1 MKPPLGPRALYYP
14 FHLCHP
20 ETLQR
25 LLARFASIHFRDF
38 MAIQLTPMSGLTAF
52 HERMGSDFPDLLATG
67 RLVQGYDVSG
77 PLSLDLIADIDRDL
91 AQKAWRRLFHQSLC
105 LDRRFQRGLFD
116 VAHRMLI
123 GTTPV
128 PGPAALLNLMDD
140 AWQRRPFSVGTIT
153 ALSAAHLTIEEE
165 YQFEYGLALIKT
177 SAALAY
183 TIRLATKHHLVPVTD
198 SPTHFRLF
206 EQSMRT
212 NGRIYNHHLVVRQGY

>member
-1 MKPPLGPRALYYP
+1 MKSLLGPHGLFYP

-52 HERMGSDFPDLLATG
+52 HERMGMDYPDLLATG
-67 RLVQGYDVSG
+67 RLVQGYNVSG
-77 PLSLDLIADIDRDL
+77 PLSPDLIADIDRDL
-91 AQKAWRRLFHQSLC
+91 KQEEWRHLFHQALRR
-105 LDRRFQRGLFD
+105 DRRFQRGLFD
-116 VAHRMLI
+116 VSHRMLI

-140 AWQRRPFSVGTIT
+140 AWQRQPFSVKRIMT
-153 ALSAAHLTIEEE
+153 LSAAPLPDEEGYE
-165 YQFEYGLALIKT
+165 FEYGLALLKT

-183 TIRLATKHHLVPVTD
+183 TTRLATKHQLIPVTD
-198 SPTHFRLF
+198 SPTHFALF

-212 NGRIYNHHLVVRQGY
+212 NGQIYSHHLVDRQGY